1 MNQRLQKQ
9 NKKQHELALDAYI
22 GKTHEASELLAK
34 MSEFVDNH
42 GNVDPEEV
50 NWSKVNTL
58 TSFIVKLKELSA
70 FIGM

>member
-9 NKKQHELALDAYI
+9 RQKQHELALDAYI

-34 MSEFVDNH
+34 MSEFIDNH

-58 TSFIVKLKELSA
+58 TSFIVQLKELSA